1 MSDILNFLADT
12 LRLAQSA
19 GADAVDLLHVS
30 ERSRSVRV
38 RHGKVESV
46 DAAETAQLG
55 LRVFIGKCQAM
66 VAGTDLQ
73 STAMRE
79 LVDRAVSMARL
90 SPEDPYCGLADPS
103 EISRA
108 HPPLDMFDPSEQ
120 DAATLLR
127 LTQEMEAAAM
137 AVPGVSQADEM
148 EGGWSASSI
157 HLLQSNGF
165 SGSYRRSHSGFSAA
179 VIAGQD
185 TSMERDYDY
194 SSAVY
199 FSDLLPPQ
207 TIGKRAGER
216 AVKRLG
222 ARKMPTGKIPVVFE
236 ARIAA
241 SLVSHFTSAINGAAV
256 ARGTTFL
263 KEKLGQRLFPAGFR
277 VMDDPHL
284 VRGMRS
290 RPFDAEGLPT
300 KPCALVDDGILTTWL
315 LDLRSSRQ
323 LAMRSTGHAGRGTS
337 SPPHPS
343 ASNTYF
349 AAGALTPD
357 ALIKDIKTGFY
368 VTELI
373 GMGVNGVTGDYSR
386 GASGFWIENGVITH
400 PVNEMTIAGNLLD
413 MFAALTAA
421 NDLELRRD
429 RESPTLRIEGMTV
442 AGL

>member
-1 MSDILNFLADT
+1 MSDTLNLLSDVM
-12 LRLAQSA
+12 RLAQTV
-19 GADAVDLLHVS
+19 GADAVDLLHIA

-38 RHGKVESV
+38 RQGKAESV

-55 LRVFIGKCQAM
+55 VRVFIGKSQAM

-73 STAMRE
+73 PAALRE
-79 LVDRAVSMARL
+79 LAERAVSMARL
-90 SPEDPYCGLADPS
+90 SPADPHCGLAEPAD
-103 EISRA
+103 IA
-108 HPPLDMFDPSEQ
+108 KAPLALDLFDPYEP
-120 DAATLLR
+120 DAATLLQR
-127 LTQEMEAAAM
+127 TQEMEAAAL
-137 AVPGVSQADEM
+137 AVPGVSQADET
-148 EGGWSASSI
+148 EGGWSASSV

-165 SGSYRRSHSGFSAA
+165 SGHYRRSHSGFSAA

-185 TSMERDYDY
+185 TGMERDYDY

-207 TIGKRAGER
+207 TIGRRAGER

-222 ARKMPTGKIPVVFE
+222 ARKMPTAKIPVVFE

-241 SLVSHFTSAINGAAV
+241 SLVGHLTSAINGAAV

-263 KEKLGQRLFPAGFR
+263 KDKLGQKLFPPGFR

-284 VRGMRS
+284 ARGLRS
-290 RPFDAEGLPT
+290 RPFDAEGIATQPR
-300 KPCALVDDGILTTWL
+300 ALVDDGVLTTWL
-315 LDLRSSRQ
+315 LDLRAARQ
-323 LAMRSTGHAGRGTS
+323 LGARSTGHASRGAA
-337 SPPHPS
+337 SPPHPA

-386 GASGFWIENGVITH
+386 GASGFWIENGAISY
-400 PVNEMTIAGNLLD
+400 PVNEMTIAGNLLE
-413 MFAALTAA
+413 MFAAVTAA